1 MEEYKCKYC
10 GRLSTNN
17 QGLSQHERRCKFNP
31 NKIDIISK
39 HAGEKI
45 QCPYCNKYY
54 SVYGLKNH
62 ISFVHIKDRKP
73 KFNLEKY
80 KKEHP
85 NNDFFKGKTF
95 DEIFGKEKSLKIRQK
110 ISNSLK
116 GKSHRQTQD
125 TRNKISL
132 GMKKIKAGGL
142 RQGSGRGKKGRYKGI
157 YCDSTYE
164 LVFLIY
170 CLDHNIQ
177 IERCK
182 EFFEYEYNGK
192 IRKYYPDF
200 IINNEIIIEIKNFYR
215 EEVDVKVKAV
225 EKLNKK
231 IKVLYYEDLIDIFNY
246 VAKTYN
252 KKLNK
257 KFNNFYE
264 LYGLQN

>member
-85 NNDFFKGKTF
+85 NNDFSKGKTF

-164 LVFLIY
+164 LIFLIY

-177 IERCK
+177 IKRCK
-182 EFFEYEYNGK
+182 EF
-192 IRKYYPDF
+192 RKYFWNNKWRRYYPDF
-200 IINNEIIIEIKNFYR
+200 IANNQIIEIKGFYS
-215 EEVDVKVKAV
+215 DQFKYKI
-225 EKLNKK
+225 LYNPD
-231 IKVLYYEDLIDIFNY
+231 IKVLFKKDIQHCFDY
-246 VAKTYN
+246 VDEKYSNIIGN
-252 KKLNK
+252 KKDYIK
-257 KFNNFYE
+257 
-264 LYGLQN
+264 LYDKED